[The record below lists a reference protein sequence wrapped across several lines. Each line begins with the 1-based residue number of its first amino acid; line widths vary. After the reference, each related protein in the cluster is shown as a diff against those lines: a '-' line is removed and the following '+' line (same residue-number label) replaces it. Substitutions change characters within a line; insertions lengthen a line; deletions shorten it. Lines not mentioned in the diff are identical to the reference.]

1 MKKLTTKQPVATKV
15 RDLSATD
22 LANVVGGQ
30 KPKNFNP
37 QPDPPG

>member
-1 MKKLTTKQPVATKV
+1 MKKFTPKTPVATK

-22 LANVVGGQ
+22 LANVVGGA

>member
-1 MKKLTTKQPVATKV
+1 MKKLSTKTPVSPK